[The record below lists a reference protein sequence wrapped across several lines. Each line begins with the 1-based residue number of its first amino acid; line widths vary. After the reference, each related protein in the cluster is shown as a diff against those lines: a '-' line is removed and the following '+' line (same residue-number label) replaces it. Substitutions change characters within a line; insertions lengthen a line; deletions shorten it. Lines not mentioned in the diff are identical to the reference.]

1 MKKKYTL
8 LKYCI
13 LMMFV
18 ISFLSL
24 NSCSKVDEEKKA
36 ETETETLTLSAEKG
50 KYSPYEI
57 VTISAPENVFT
68 SQSFTAKINNIEIII
83 SSNENVASFV
93 LPNLSNGNYD
103 LSFTLNEKKYIV
115 PISVSS
121 LSNVLSADQ
130 YFNEIK
136 SGMTQKINDLNS
148 QIIQLEQNS
157 TNASEYTN
165 LKNDVIKYTNLLNDY
180 TNSYNKLSVIDKIE
194 FAKTMA
200 ANKASIDEYNQLTN
214 ALNSSTKSLKK
225 ANSVEDYEKIVGNS
239 SQAFVVSVIYTV
251 GHVPF
256 ILAGT
261 KLAATTLNPGV
272 IIACGILTGS
282 FLVNTAITISAAI
295 SLTSKSIKPFE
306 FISQTNQTI
315 YDTGIETVSD
325 IQAKY
330 RSLIYLDANNS
341 ENGGAIHTIVEKY
354 NYFKEKYNGFI
365 SELPAI
371 FRPSYSMTSLK
382 NSFNSSARSI
392 YNQYVSITNVSNP
405 NVTLQQLNQ
414 SDGSIKIKAITT
426 ATTDQT
432 FTYDVN
438 YTNNNFTKGLKKT
451 VEAKVLVVTDSTAI
465 YKAAVVGNWTMTW
478 HDPGP
483 VANNQIDKFL
493 FNADGTGTYYWMQC
507 SGCPFGQSIDPG
519 NAVYRITWSI
529 RKVSIGVWFLDIKYP
544 DRGWASSTQ
553 IFLSPGIHSGVPITS
568 GLYFLGVKD

>member
-1 MKKKYTL
+1 
-8 LKYCI
+8 
-13 LMMFV
+13 MFT

-24 NSCSKVDEEKKA
+24 NSCSKDDEEKK
-36 ETETETLTLSAEKG
+36 TETGTEIETLTLSAEKS

-103 LSFTLNEKKYIV
+103 LSFTLNGKIYIV

-157 TNASEYTN
+157 TNPSEYAN

-180 TNSYNKLSVIDKIE
+180 TNSYNNLSVMDKIE

-225 ANSVEDYEKIVGNS
+225 ANSVQDYEKIVGNS
-239 SQAFVVSVIYTV
+239 SQAFVVSVIYTA
-251 GHVPF
+251 GHIPF

-315 YDTGIETVSD
+315 YDTDIETVLD

-330 RSLIYLDANNS
+330 RSLIYSDSNNS
-341 ENGGAIHTIVEKY
+341 ENGGVIHTIVEKY

-365 SELPAI
+365 SELPSI

-382 NSFNSSARSI
+382 NMFNSSARSI
-392 YNQYVSITNVSNP
+392 YNQYVNITNISNP

-414 SDGSIKIKAITT
+414 PDGSIKIKATTT

-438 YTNNNFTKGLKKT
+438 YTNNNFANGLKKT
-451 VEAKVLVVTDSTAI
+451 VDAKVLAVTDSTAI

-483 VANNQIDKFL
+483 VANNQIDKFTL
-493 FNADGTGTYYWMQC
+493 NAEGTGFRSWTKC
-507 SGCPFGQSIDPG
+507 SGCASGENLLPG
-519 NAVYRITWSI
+519 NPSYRIDWSI
-529 RKVSIGVWFLDIKYP
+529 RKVSEGVWYLDFKYP
-544 DRGWASSTQ
+544 DRGWSTSAR
-553 IFLSPGIHSGVPITS
+553 ILLKPNVHVGVPLTT
-568 GLYFLGVKD
+568 GLYYLGVKD